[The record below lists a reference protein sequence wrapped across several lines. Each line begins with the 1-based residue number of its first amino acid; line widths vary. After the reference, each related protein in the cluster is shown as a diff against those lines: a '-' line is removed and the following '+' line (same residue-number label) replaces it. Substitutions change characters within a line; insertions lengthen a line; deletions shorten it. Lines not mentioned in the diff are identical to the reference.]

1 MSEIFRQDDWM
12 RFVISAALGLFA
24 FVALFPFMG
33 QDSDPPK
40 FFSVFGYEVPRGDLW
55 LALPAAI
62 VVALAVWWLLG
73 RRRTGS

>member
-1 MSEIFRQDDWM
+1 M
-12 RFVISAALGLFA
+12 RLFVSAGLGIMTFIT
-24 FVALFPFMG
+24 FFPFMG